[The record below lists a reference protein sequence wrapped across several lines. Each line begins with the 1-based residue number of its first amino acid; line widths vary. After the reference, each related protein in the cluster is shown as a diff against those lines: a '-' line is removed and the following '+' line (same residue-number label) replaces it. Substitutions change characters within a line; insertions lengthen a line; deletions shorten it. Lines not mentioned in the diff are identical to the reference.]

1 MDNALTGS
9 SYERAFV
16 EYDSD
21 KEMLHAYEV
30 LFFSIEAS

>member
-1 MDNALTGS
+1 
-9 SYERAFV
+9 V

-30 LFFSIEAS
+30 LFFSIEASW